1 MDTYWSKGSVVMP
14 LYITIIEM
22 QTYFQSHKKDNL
34 KLLIVPCDL
43 LNNQCLIGVREDGEN
58 S

>member
-1 MDTYWSKGSVVMP
+1 
-14 LYITIIEM
+14 M

-43 LNNQCLIGVREDGEN
+43 LNNQCLIGVREDSEN

>member
-1 MDTYWSKGSVVMP
+1 
-14 LYITIIEM
+14 M